1 MAVFVGCMLH
11 CEVIGVKE
19 RELEPGGRSI
29 TMNGSESGRFVEI
42 MEC

>member
-1 MAVFVGCMLH
+1 MVVFVGYTLH
-11 CEVIGVKE
+11 CEGMGVKE
-19 RELEPGGRSI
+19 WQLEPGGRSI

>member
-1 MAVFVGCMLH
+1 MAVFVGYVLYW
-11 CEVIGVKE
+11 EVIGVKE
-19 RELEPGGRSI
+19 RELEPEGRSI

>member
-1 MAVFVGCMLH
+1 MVVFVGYTLH
-11 CEVIGVKE
+11 CEGMGVKE
-19 RELEPGGRSI
+19 WELESEGRSI